1 MIEWLNDICHR
12 IEGLLSNFAQYI
24 QSNPKVGNLIAIF
37 LLLFWLVGL
46 ILNWKWTYK
55 GNGSYGWNQLL
66 EALGPD
72 TFRFWLGVFITI
84 CLLILI
90 YIHIKSYD

>member
-55 GNGSYGWNQLL
+55 YNPQNEMFLL
-66 EALGPD
+66 LKTRCSVLKNETYP
-72 TFRFWLGVFITI
+72 
-84 CLLILI
+84 
-90 YIHIKSYD
+90 KSPSF

>member
-1 MIEWLNDICHR
+1 MEWLNDICHR

-24 QSNPKVGNLIAIF
+24 QSNPKVGDLIAIF

-46 ILNWKWTYK
+46 ILNWKWTYS

-66 EALGPD
+66 KALGPD

-84 CLLILI
+84 CILILI
-90 YIHIKSYD
+90 YIYIKS

>member
-1 MIEWLNDICHR
+1 MEWLNDICHR

-55 GNGSYGWNQLL
+55 GGTALMDGINYLKLL
-66 EALGPD
+66 A
-72 TFRFWLGVFITI
+72 
-84 CLLILI
+84 LILFGFG
-90 YIHIKSYD
+90 

>member
-1 MIEWLNDICHR
+1 MEWLNNIYHS
-12 IEGLLSNFAQYI
+12 IESLLSNLAQYI
-24 QSNPKVGNLIAIF
+24 QSNSKVSNLIAIF
-37 LLLFWLVGL
+37 LLLFWLIGL
-46 ILNWKWTYK
+46 IFNWQWTYK

-84 CLLILI
+84 CILILI
-90 YIHIKSYD
+90 YIFIKS